1 MSDNNSI
8 TNNAPAAP
16 PSTGMKLPILYGAV
30 IALVG
35 ATIYSVLQINELKA
49 QLAETR
55 AIVELEIGKVSESSA
70 TATKSHKATV
80 DALRADV
87 VEARQQ
93 ASQLVGQA
101 KVQAEHHADVLAA
114 ELKKAQDDQA
124 AKTAKVAESV
134 NEVSSQVTAVKEDA
148 NQNKQAVVAVNNEV
162 VAVKSQAEATRAE
175 LQKTISDLSTTKGD
189 LGVQSGLIAT
199 NAKQLQALKEL
210 GERSYTEFR
219 LAKAKAGERVGD
231 LQIRL
236 TKTDAKKYRFTIEV
250 VVDDKLIEKKDRTVN
265 EPIQFLLPRAAQPYE
280 LVVNEVRKDM
290 IVGYLAAPKVQ
301 APRK

>member
-1 MSDNNSI
+1 MSDSFNSS
-8 TNNAPAAP
+8 TNNAAP

-35 ATIYSVLQINELKA
+35 ATVYSVLQINDLKA

-55 AIVELEIGKVSESSA
+55 AMVEIELGKVSESSA
-70 TATKSHKATV
+70 STVKTNKATV
-80 DALRADV
+80 EALKAELDQTK
-87 VEARQQ
+87 EQ

-101 KVQAEHHADVLAA
+101 KTQAEHHADVLAA
-114 ELKKAQDDQA
+114 ELKRVQEDQA
-124 AKTAKVAESV
+124 ARTAKVAESV
-134 NEVSSQVTAVKEDA
+134 TEVSNQVSAVKEDT

-162 VAVKSQAEATRAE
+162 NAVRSQAEQTRAE
-175 LQKTISDLSTTKGD
+175 LEKTIADLSTTKGD

-210 GERSYTEFR
+210 GERNYTEFR
-219 LAKAKAGERVGD
+219 LAKAKTGERVGD

-236 TKTDAKKYRFTIEV
+236 TKTDAKKNRFTIEV
-250 VVDDKLIEKKDRTVN
+250 VVDDKLIEKKDKTVN
-265 EPIQFLLPRAAQPYE
+265 EPVQFLLPRATQPYE

-301 APRK
+301 TARK